1 MKLDYKKTFYIALAF
16 FLITLFWRTY
26 DLIIAKIL
34 IDKFGLNQTWSGVVM
49 SLDNVIAVFLIPLF
63 GALSDKQKSKRGR
76 RTPYIIFGTIIAAFV
91 FMSLTFTDNIQKA
104 KLEAETTVVED
115 YNQFI
120 NKLDENGELSYNEW
134 ITVKN
139 VIVGQWDQLLV
150 DGVITKEKYD
160 TFYEEVIDGND
171 TDDALMSTD
180 RSYVSDHREGI
191 NEILE
196 YSGVTLTKNDNT
208 DLKEYYYDNLNE
220 RAWIVTSHSP
230 ATFIVFMGTLLIAL
244 LAMATYRSPA
254 VALMPDVTIKPLRSK
269 ANAVINLM
277 GTVGGIIATGVLWAY
292 NLDKLSYVSYAPAF
306 ITIGVLML
314 VLLALF
320 LWKVKEPKLV
330 KEREDLDARLGIVD
344 LEEKAKN
351 EEDIHEIERS
361 KKKSLF
367 LILASVALWFIGYNA
382 VMSKLSDYAPKVLNL
397 GYSMPIII
405 AQVAA
410 LIAFIPIGILA
421 TKIGRKKT
429 ILIGIVAL
437 TICFGSVYFLTVNTA
452 VIMYVVFAFTGIAWA
467 TINVNSYP
475 MVVELAKGSDVGK
488 YTGFYYTFSMSAQIL
503 TPILSGIL
511 MDSFGRTILFPY
523 AAIFVF
529 ASFITMFFVK
539 HGDSKIIKKD
549 SVLESFDVDV
559 D

>member
-63 GALSDKQKSKRGR
+63 GALSDKQKSKYGK
-76 RTPYIIFGTIIAAFV
+76 RTPYIVIGTIIAAFV

-120 NKLDENGELSYNEW
+120 DKLDENGELSYSEW
-134 ITVKN
+134 VTVKN
-139 VIVGQWDQLLV
+139 VIVGQWDQLLA
-150 DGVITKEKYD
+150 DGVITQEKYD

-171 TDDALMSTD
+171 ADDALLSTD
-180 RSYVSDHREGI
+180 RGYVADHREGI

-196 YSGVTLTKNDNT
+196 YSGGTLTKNDNT

-277 GTVGGIIATGVLWAY
+277 GTVGGIIATGVLWVY

-330 KEREDLDARLGIVD
+330 KAREDLDARLGIIDIEDIV
-344 LEEKAKN
+344 EK
-351 EEDIHEIERS
+351 EEDIHKIEKS

-397 GYSMPIII
+397 GYSLPIII

-511 MDSFGRTILFPY
+511 MDLFGRTILFPY

-539 HGDSKIIKKD
+539 HGDSKILKKD
-549 SVLESFDVDV
+549 SVLESFDVDM

>member
-63 GALSDKQKSKRGR
+63 GALSDKQKSKYGK
-76 RTPYIIFGTIIAAFV
+76 RTPYIVIGTIIAAFV

-120 NKLDENGELSYNEW
+120 DKLDENGELSYSEW
-134 ITVKN
+134 VTVKN
-139 VIVGQWDQLLV
+139 VIVGQWDQLLA
-150 DGVITKEKYD
+150 DGVITQDKYD
-160 TFYEEVIDGND
+160 KFYEEVIDGND
-171 TDDALMSTD
+171 ADDALLSTD
-180 RSYVSDHREGI
+180 RGYVADHREGI

-196 YSGVTLTKNDNT
+196 YSGGTLTKNDNT

-277 GTVGGIIATGVLWAY
+277 GTVGGIIATGVLWVY

-330 KEREDLDARLGIVD
+330 KAREDLDARLGIIDIEDIV
-344 LEEKAKN
+344 EK
-351 EEDIHEIERS
+351 EEDIHKIEKS

-397 GYSMPIII
+397 GYSLPIII

-452 VIMYVVFAFTGIAWA
+452 VIMYAVFAFTGIAWA

-511 MDSFGRTILFPY
+511 MDLFGRTILFPY

-539 HGDSKIIKKD
+539 HGDSKILKKD